1 MKKLFLLLFI
11 FTISFQSN
19 SQTTNLGVPIGWKG
33 KLNADNIPS
42 KVMPGYNQAK
52 IDNEDAINDAL
63 KSSPWRFGY
72 KYNVNYSFQN
82 SGIWTTLPSGD
93 RIWQIAIECK
103 EAITINIL
111 LKNNIT
117 IHYDI
122 AKELKV
128 KKQENIARFLKK
140 TIEQYWNK
148 IESVDIKFD
157 IPALKKDMES
167 KTSLLMSKAFR
178 K

>member
-1 MKKLFLLLFI
+1 MPVKYLL
-11 FTISFQSN
+11 
-19 SQTTNLGVPIGWKG
+19 
-33 KLNADNIPS
+33 
-42 KVMPGYNQAK
+42 Y
-52 IDNEDAINDAL
+52 
-63 KSSPWRFGY
+63 
-72 KYNVNYSFQN
+72 
-82 SGIWTTLPSGD
+82 
-93 RIWQIAIECK
+93 
-103 EAITINIL
+103 INIL

-148 IESVDIKFD
+148 IESIDIKFD